1 MTSPDHPA
9 TPPIPIWNVSDGG
22 GNVMLLPQLR
32 GGCHRWK
39 PGWHGR
45 KHSHDGAVE
54 VFFVV
59 EGVCDFDVD
68 GQLFTLRS
76 GQYVLIP
83 PEVPHELWNRTADDL
98 LMFLVVAPHQQ
109 PTHTYYDDAGHPIR
123 KQPAKTP

>member
-1 MTSPDHPA
+1 MTSPHD
-9 TPPIPIWNVSDGG
+9 TTKQPIPIWNVHDGG

-32 GGCHRWK
+32 GGCHRWR

-59 EGVCDFDVD
+59 DGACDFDVD
-68 GQLFTLRS
+68 SQLFTLRS

-83 PEVPHELWNRTADDL
+83 PEVPHELWNRTPHDL

-109 PTHTYYDDAGHPIR
+109 PTHTYYDDSNQPIR
-123 KQPAKTP
+123 KQPSLA